1 MATREQLMTALRNA
15 DSAGDSQAAM
25 RFAQMIR
32 DLPQEPM
39 LDDVPSVD
47 ESGQPVYDYEPPM
60 QEEATIGDYIKGAG
74 EALLTTATGATTG
87 SLGYLG
93 GTLEGILEEF
103 KSGKFGTQEA
113 AQRIQQ
119 SATEGAS
126 EYTYAPRTETGQ
138 EIVEGVG
145 EVASLV
151 PPVIGGAGQAPVS
164 QARLRRP
171 KTPSKKE
178 VRKNL
183 VMAAPER
190 KEIKAKASE
199 LYKSIDE
206 SGATIKDDK
215 YLDLVVDIRDRLKKA
230 GHNPKTSES
239 VEKVLNVLEDEVGT
253 PQKIS
258 DIDVLRKVSKS
269 AANSPDPNVQRLG
282 GIIIDEMDNFLDNLK
297 QSDIGGNIDASKVGS
312 VYKKARELWGR
323 NKKIEILEDA
333 DIRANLTASG
343 YENGLRQEFRR
354 ILKNKKL
361 RRSFSPDEIKE
372 MSLVVEGDKKGNAA
386 KFLGKFGL
394 SEGQATS
401 MVGSSISGAG
411 GYAAGGLPGAM
422 AALST
427 GQLSKYLSQRLT
439 KGKTDF
445 ADALV
450 RSGNNGRQITEVYL
464 KNTPKAKRNP
474 DDLKALLLSGEV
486 PEAQLLELRQSPN
499 KDIAK
504 SALLALSA
512 TLEDEQEGSE

>member
-1 MATREQLMTALRNA
+1 MATREQLMKALRNA

-47 ESGQPVYDYEPPM
+47 ESGQPVYDYEPPV
-60 QEEATIGDYIKGAG
+60 QEDTSVMDYITGAG
-74 EALLTTATGATTG
+74 EALLTTATGATAGTA
-87 SLGYLG
+87 GYVKG
-93 GTLEGILEEF
+93 VLEGL
-103 KSGKFGTQEA
+103 SKFAQGEATAEDVAQMASEGA
-113 AQRIQQ
+113 AQ
-119 SATEGAS
+119 
-126 EYTYAPRTETGQ
+126 YTYAPRTETGQ

-190 KEIKAKASE
+190 KEIKSKASE

-297 QSDIGGNIDASKVGS
+297 QSDIGGNIDASKVGG

-361 RRSFSPDEIKE
+361 RRSFSPEEIKE

-474 DDLKALLLSGEV
+474 ADLKALLLSGEV